1 MNISNSNSDTNDYD
15 KYMPLDERD
24 TLLVQIENA
33 KERARAKLLEKYFV
47 INEKAS
53 QNVFLGGVA
62 RKYSD
67 FYNDILKQREDQINA
82 LNVLYEHIE
91 DMKNTGNEMSVSQKK
106 DLEREQK
113 TISKE
118 IGELE
123 KLKMELLKEK

>member
-1 MNISNSNSDTNDYD
+1 MNIDMDMSNTNDYD

-33 KERARAKLLEKYFV
+33 KQRARAKLLENYFV
-47 INEKAS
+47 ISEKAS

-67 FYNDILKQREDQINA
+67 FYNDVLKQREDQIKA

-113 TISKE
+113 IISKE
-118 IGELE
+118 ISELE